1 MANNEDNTYHI
12 FSSLGA
18 TLLML
23 SVLGLLIWS
32 YYLDGRLF
40 IALLC
45 MIYLIYTILNII
57 YVWMNSSGIS
67 PDAYNV
73 LFGSSIY
80 MAVISFGIFVLF
92 MMKYFG
98 AL

>member
-1 MANNEDNTYHI
+1 MENETNTYHI
-12 FSSLGA
+12 ITSLGA
-18 TLLML
+18 SLLML
-23 SVLGLLIWS
+23 VVLGLLIWS

-67 PDAYNV
+67 SDAYNV

-80 MAVISFGIFVLF
+80 MSVISLGIFILF